1 VGGAIVAVARA
12 VADFLKDLVAE
23 AVGEV
28 LVVLVSLGLLGAVAV
43 VVLWASHYLG

>member
-1 VGGAIVAVARA
+1 MDGAIAAA
-12 VADFLKDLVAE
+12 ADFLKELVAE

-28 LVVLVSLGLLGAVAV
+28 LVAVVLLRLLGAVAA